1 MTRMPRVTGKKVVS
15 VLKSTGFTVIR
26 VTGSHHHLHK
36 PGSKL
41 VTVPVHS
48 GETLSPMLIKSILE
62 QACLNYYESRS
73 TRPRAG
79 FFAFPVLF
87 LKRASPSYLPY
98 V

>member
-15 VLKSTGFTVIR
+15 ALKGAGFIVVR

-36 PGSKL
+36 TSSRL

-62 QACLNYYESRS
+62 QAGLTVEE
-73 TRPRAG
+73 
-79 FFAFPVLF
+79 FMEL
-87 LKRASPSYLPY
+87 L
-98 V
+98 